1 MQAASQQQASLQ
13 AEIWQTPQGAGLQT
27 QTSEDGVATE
37 RSQLAAEGTRPSQGR
52 SSCGDPFGGSGA
64 SPPLWG
70 QQALQVGGAA
80 PPQALGDADELHLR
94 NQQLREEILG
104 LRRQLQET
112 QQRER
117 TAIAR
122 LSIMPSEEP
131 AHEEGA
137 HERGG
142 ARVTSEYF
150 KPLTTTEAQG
160 CKISM
165 TQPLARSQLASAL
178 ETIRAKMPKNRFLA
192 TLTSTELSRERR
204 VSYDIT
210 GARVVTK
217 SELRREFDSCAGEDP
232 AEARAVSEY
241 VGAQLKIILS
251 ISGTP
256 EADAFVTE
264 HVSKSSGI
272 FANGA
277 WLIEVIH
284 AAGAP
289 KVGAQARLAQD
300 EFEKRTYATRWRAGR
315 APRCPSR
322 RARRRRTPPSDGR
335 RRRA

>member
-80 PPQALGDADELHLR
+80 PPQALGDVDELHLR

-137 HERGG
+137 HERG

-192 TLTSTELSRERR
+192 TQSPQRPG
-204 VSYDIT
+204 V
-210 GARVVTK
+210 
-217 SELRREFDSCAGEDP
+217 
-232 AEARAVSEY
+232 
-241 VGAQLKIILS
+241 
-251 ISGTP
+251 
-256 EADAFVTE
+256 
-264 HVSKSSGI
+264 H
-272 FANGA
+272 
-277 WLIEVIH
+277 
-284 AAGAP
+284 
-289 KVGAQARLAQD
+289 RLV
-300 EFEKRTYATRWRAGR
+300 
-315 APRCPSR
+315 
-322 RARRRRTPPSDGR
+322 
-335 RRRA
+335 